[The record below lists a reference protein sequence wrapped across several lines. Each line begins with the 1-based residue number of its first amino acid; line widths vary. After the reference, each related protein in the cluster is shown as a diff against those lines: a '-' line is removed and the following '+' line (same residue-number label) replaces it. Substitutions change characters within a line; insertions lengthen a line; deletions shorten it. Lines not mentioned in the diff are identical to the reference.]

1 MQSIR
6 TASRAL
12 ILKNGKLLTIQMR
25 DSSGIFYILPGGGQQ
40 HGDTLKES
48 LIRECKEEIGALVTI
63 KELLYVREYIGRNHE
78 FKKSHRDFHQ
88 VESVFRCD
96 LSSSEEIGDG
106 SELDKKQIGVE
117 WLPLGRLK
125 EYRLL
130 PKIIRPFFNHS
141 GFNCPNLYLGDAN

>member
-12 ILKNGKLLTIQMR
+12 IIKDCKLLTIQMR

-40 HGDTLKES
+40 HGETLKES
-48 LIRECKEEIGALVTI
+48 LRRECREEIGALVTI
-63 KELLYVREYIGRNHE
+63 GELLYIREYIGRNHE
-78 FKKSHRDFHQ
+78 FRKSHGSFHQ

-96 LSSSEEIGDG
+96 LPSSEEIGDG
-106 SELDKKQIGVE
+106 SELDKKQIGVV
-117 WLPLGRLK
+117 WLPLERLQ

-130 PKIIRPFFNHS
+130 PKIIKSFFSQH
-141 GFNCPNLYLGDAN
+141 GFNCPTLYLGDAN

>member
-12 ILKNGKLLTIQMR
+12 IIKDCKLLTIQMR

-40 HGDTLKES
+40 HGETLKES
-48 LIRECKEEIGALVTI
+48 LLRECKEEIGALVTVG
-63 KELLYVREYIGRNHE
+63 ELLYIREYIGRNHE
-78 FKKSHRDFHQ
+78 FRKSHSAFHQ

-96 LSSSEEIGDG
+96 LPSSEEIGDG

-117 WLPLGRLK
+117 WLPLEKLQ

-130 PKIIRPFFNHS
+130 PKIIKSFFSQHS
-141 GFNCPNLYLGDAN
+141 FNCPTLYLGDAN